1 MTNVTLLAAVVV
13 VVVVVKVVVVVVDR
27 LVADV
32 HVEMRLTRFF
42 LQIHQSKKSCLHIS
56 IVQAND
62 IFAWVSFSLNVCST
76 CNSNNNGGNSTSYN
90 TCYNNSGNSSG
101 GVGKDDSNFPVKLA
115 NLKKIEKKNILVM
128 IYSR

>member
-1 MTNVTLLAAVVV
+1 MTNETLLAVVVV

-42 LQIHQSKKSCLHIS
+42 FLQIHQSKKSCLHIS
-56 IVQAND
+56 IIRAKD
-62 IFAWVSFSLNVCST
+62 IFAWVSSSLNVCST
-76 CNSNNNGGNSTSYN
+76 CNSNNN

-128 IYSR
+128 FYSR

>member
-1 MTNVTLLAAVVV
+1 M
-13 VVVVVKVVVVVVDR
+13 
-27 LVADV
+27 
-32 HVEMRLTRFF
+32 
-42 LQIHQSKKSCLHIS
+42 
-56 IVQAND
+56 
-62 IFAWVSFSLNVCST
+62 NVCST

-128 IYSR
+128 FYSR